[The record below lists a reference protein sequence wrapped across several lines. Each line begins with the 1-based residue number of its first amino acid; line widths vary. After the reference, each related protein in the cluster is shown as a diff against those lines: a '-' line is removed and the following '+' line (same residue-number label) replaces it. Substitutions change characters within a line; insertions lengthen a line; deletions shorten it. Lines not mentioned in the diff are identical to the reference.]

1 MMKTAAFGAVLALG
15 LASPAGSPLHRL
27 PSDAAGA
34 IVRRSIDHAG
44 GWDAWAAKK
53 TVQFKKTVIR
63 YEDDGSIE
71 RKRVQLHRYE
81 LSPGMK
87 GRVEWEEDGRKIVLV
102 NSGYHAA
109 KLVDGKLQTTVKDN
123 NEARGSTYG
132 SHYVFGMPFK
142 LTDLG
147 VHLAHV
153 GTEKLPGGVVAE
165 KVRVTYDKGAGDS
178 GGLHTWWYYFDRKTG
193 RLVANNLKY
202 EADKY
207 DYTEYSDERP
217 VAGLLLPMRR
227 FGYAGNAK
235 GRTGRRTSEIL
246 YEDVRFDVPFPPA
259 LFELPRGWKPPT
271 G

>member
-1 MMKTAAFGAVLALG
+1 M
-15 LASPAGSPLHRL
+15 
-27 PSDAAGA
+27 
-34 IVRRSIDHAG
+34 RRSIDHTG

-63 YEDDGSIE
+63 YKNDGSIE

-87 GRVEWEEDGRKIVLV
+87 GRVEWEEDGKKYVLV

-109 KLVDGKLQTTVKDN
+109 KLVDGKMATTEKDN
-123 NEARGSTYG
+123 NEARGATYG

-142 LTDLG
+142 LTDAG
-147 VHLAHV
+147 AHLAPA
-153 GTEKLPGGVVAE
+153 GTETLPGGVGVE

-178 GGLHTWWYYFDRKTG
+178 GGLHTWWYYFDKKTG

-207 DYTEYSDERP
+207 DYTEYADERT

-227 FGYAGNAK
+227 FGYAANAK
-235 GRTGRRTSEIL
+235 GKTGRKTSEIL
-246 YEDVRFDVPFPPA
+246 YEDVRFDVPFAPA
-259 LFELPRGWKPPT
+259 LFELPK
-271 G
+271 

>member
-1 MMKTAAFGAVLALG
+1 MVLGALLVLG
-15 LASPAGSPLHRL
+15 LAPGATSPLDRLPAGP
-27 PSDAAGA
+27 AGA
-34 IVRRSIDHAG
+34 IVRLSIDHTG

-53 TVQFKKTVIR
+53 TVEFKKTVIR
-63 YEDDGSIE
+63 YKSDGSIE

-87 GRVEWEEDGRKIVLV
+87 GRVEWEEDGKKYVLV

-109 KLVDGKLQTTVKDN
+109 KLVDGKVASTEKDN
-123 NEARGSTYG
+123 NEARGATYG

-142 LTDLG
+142 LTDAG
-147 VHLAHV
+147 VHLAV
-153 GTEKLPGGVVAE
+153 AGTEKLSGGVVVE
-165 KVRVTYDKGAGDS
+165 KVRATYDKGAGDS

-227 FGYAGNAK
+227 FGYAANAK
-235 GRTGRRTSEIL
+235 GKTGRKTSEIL
-246 YEDVRFDVPFPPA
+246 YEEIRFDVPFPPA
-259 LFELPRGWKPPT
+259 LFELPG
-271 G
+271 

>member
-1 MMKTAAFGAVLALG
+1 MKKTVVLGAVLALG
-15 LASPAGSPLHRL
+15 LAPDAKAPLDRL
-27 PSDAAGA
+27 PADAAGA
-34 IVRRSIDHAG
+34 IVRRSIDHTG
-44 GWDAWAAKK
+44 GWGAWAAKK
-53 TVQFKKTVIR
+53 TVQFKKTVTVFN
-63 YEDDGSIE
+63 EDGSIK

-87 GRVEWEEDGRKIVLV
+87 GRVEWEEDGKKYVLV

-109 KLVDGKLQTTVKDN
+109 KLVDGQLATTVKDN
-123 NEARGSTYG
+123 NEARGATYG

-142 LTDLG
+142 LTDAG

-178 GGLHTWWYYFDRKTG
+178 GGLHTWWYYFDKKTG
-193 RLVANNLKY
+193 RLVANNLKF

-207 DYTEYSDERP
+207 DYTEYADERP
-217 VAGLLLPMRR
+217 VAGLLLPMKR
-227 FGYAGNAK
+227 FGFAGNAK
-235 GRTGRRTSEIL
+235 GKTGRKTNEIL
-246 YEDVRFDVPFPPA
+246 YEDVRFDVPFAPA
-259 LFELPRGWKPPT
+259 LFELPRGWKPPA